1 MFELSPI
8 LEDTSYGVFS
18 LGNPPELDVSFM
30 TLIDSR
36 LGLGL
41 IEGEV
46 IDFIDKFLL
55 SIFDYILIW
64 FMLMASYWSNLI

>member
-1 MFELSPI
+1 
-8 LEDTSYGVFS
+8 
-18 LGNPPELDVSFM
+18 M

>member
-55 SIFDYILIW
+55 SIFDCILIW